1 MWLPYQCISVKAQWR
16 IWRRATR
23 RAFIDEFRTQGFT
36 GPLFKNEK
44 RKDTDAD
51 YNGSGL
57 IDGKEYWLNL

>member
-1 MWLPYQCISVKAQWR
+1 MSSEHK
-16 IWRRATR
+16 
-23 RAFIDEFRTQGFT
+23 DFT